1 MVKKS
6 KVFPLDFDAQEWTV
20 EAALPWVFFGDERDT
35 EVWKDKTKFA
45 VRFVVGDVDERS
57 NNIYL
62 KPYIRALQTYII
74 SEHREVRSHTA
85 FPPLVWCRLAI
96 QFWLTVGGRQ
106 DSFISAMTK
115 WVRKQN
121 KGGMAFVVYRC
132 ASTDKKRR
140 MPMEAFLFGRELP
153 DLISTEWEY
162 KQKAISSPK
171 LNGKSSRKGARIDE
185 DKVGANL
192 LGALRSAVADLA
204 KGRRNKS
211 SLLRR
216 LDPETGKYRYR
227 GGREDLLGEVCLQEG
242 GAKGKWRFKNGGG
255 GSYSTTALLKAVSM
269 VAICRK
275 SWP

>member
-1 MVKKS
+1 MANKS
-6 KVFPLDFDAQEWTV
+6 KVFPLDFDAQEWTL
-20 EAALPWVFFGDERDT
+20 EAALPWVFFGDFRDKESWT
-35 EVWKDKTKFA
+35 DLTDFAIKFM
-45 VRFVVGDVDERS
+45 VGDVDERS
-57 NNIYL
+57 NSIHL
-62 KPYIRALQTYII
+62 KPYTRELQKHFR
-74 SEHREVRSHTA
+74 EHGVMRRHTA
-85 FPPLVWCRLAI
+85 FSPLVWCRLAI
-96 QFWLTVGGRQ
+96 QFWLKLGGRQ
-106 DSFISAMTK
+106 EAFMSAMTK

-132 ASTDKKRR
+132 ASTGKKRR

-153 DLISTEWEY
+153 DLMSTEWEY
-162 KQKAISSPK
+162 KQKAVSSPK
-171 LNGKSSRKGARIDE
+171 LNGKSLCKGARIDE

-204 KGRRNKS
+204 KGTRNKS

-227 GGREDLLGEVCLQEG
+227 GGREDLLGEVCLQED

-255 GSYSTTALLKAVSM
+255 GPYATSALLKAVSM